1 MGYESNQYPG
11 MEPPDMY
18 DDTTSILQNIDFDN
32 PELTTPFDTLPDFL
46 EPPVGPYNTHPSR
59 FQNQNLDPTLA
70 VPEPFHSVPQE
81 FIDPSLLNNT
91 GNVAVPTIQQEPY
104 GTYNSMN
111 IGSPVANHH
120 DFTAVS
126 PSYPINYTHD
136 VSVLSSEDR
145 NDEVENGTRD
155 VFALRRSR
163 IPSPVLI
170 HHEPPLKRPAK
181 GPNGLSL
188 RSGQIPRV
196 TRKKDPKP
204 DPREWYGSPPPPP
217 ESWGPKDK
225 NGRPLFKY
233 TECGELERGKTYSEH
248 ELRRYLYG
256 PKKDEQFSQPRR
268 LQGVPEVENKIRQ
281 GLTLWIGWV
290 APQSND
296 RYPYGTQSQK
306 CRFAGCEDTQN
317 TIRTGFPRVIFDER
331 MNDDGEVL
339 DPYHNAGYMHLYC
352 FEQHFD
358 LIDAMIHLDVR
369 PDERNFKHEDN
380 IFKLTRH
387 FSDMRTI
394 VDLWWQDEY
403 PKFVEARS
411 RGKRRNHRNY
421 KNSLSYRLILHALD
435 NSTDARLKLREER
448 GGANMAK
455 HKGDISKQN
464 FLKECRSFGLLDDND
479 DPVPGA
485 HIRLPELMREKRQ
498 AKKLARAAG
507 RRDTPAPAESLPSP
521 ASTYKTAIEYQQ
533 DATYSTPCSIHSPI
547 NPNSPMPGSGSPY
560 AYLSSKPVSSSP
572 YYQQPASIPVT
583 SSPIGNTA
591 RKRDRDEV
599 LMEDRNIGI
608 SYDPVQDDPNK
619 RPRTS
624 PSPAPST
631 TPQHAYTQVLDHTG
645 QQDNGVGSIPAST
658 EASYLPTPP
667 ATEPLGLS
675 PDSDFNIHNAD
686 SVDVVIVT
694 EGAEDNHDKGE
705 EEAELADG
713 NSVEAFDNLEFDE
726 GDDLFGSPADE
737 AGLAD
742 LFNL

>member
-1 MGYESNQYPG
+1 MISQ
-11 MEPPDMY
+11 PPPQA
-18 DDTTSILQNIDFDN
+18 ILS
-32 PELTTPFDTLPDFL
+32 TTPSFILP
-46 EPPVGPYNTHPSR
+46 S
-59 FQNQNLDPTLA
+59 
-70 VPEPFHSVPQE
+70 FHR
-81 FIDPSLLNNT
+81 LLNLINLI
-91 GNVAVPTIQQEPY
+91 NLNIRSHLVRIQPLAESATQP
-104 GTYNSMN
+104 
-111 IGSPVANHH
+111 
-120 DFTAVS
+120 
-126 PSYPINYTHD
+126 
-136 VSVLSSEDR
+136 
-145 NDEVENGTRD
+145 ENEKRD
-155 VFALRRSR
+155 IFALRRSR

-204 DPREWYGSPPPPP
+204 DPREWYGSPPSPP

-256 PKKDEQFSQPRR
+256 PKNDDLFSQPSR
-268 LQGVPEVENKIRQ
+268 LHGVPEVEDRIRQ

-317 TIRTGFPRVIFDER
+317 TIRTGFPRIIFDER
-331 MNDDGEVL
+331 MNDDGEVI

-358 LIDAMIHLDVR
+358 LVDAMIHLDVR

-387 FSDMRTI
+387 FSDMRTV
-394 VDLWWQDEY
+394 VDLWWYDEY

-411 RGKRRNHRNY
+411 RGKRRDHRNY

-455 HKGDISKQN
+455 HKGDIKKQK
-464 FLKECRSFGLLDDND
+464 FLRECRNFGLLDDND
-479 DPVPGA
+479 NPVPGA
-485 HIRLPELMREKRQ
+485 DVRLPELMLEKRL
-498 AKKLARAAG
+498 AKKLARTGG
-507 RRDTPAPAESLPSP
+507 RKDTPAPAEDLPSP
-521 ASTYKTAIEYQQ
+521 ASTTYQSTAEYQQ
-533 DATYSTPCSIHSPI
+533 DATNSTPCSIHSSIDFYTPVL
-547 NPNSPMPGSGSPY
+547 GSGSPY
-560 AYLSSKPVSSSP
+560 AYLSPKPISP
-572 YYQQPASIPVT
+572 PPYHQQPISSPVT

-608 SYDPVQDDPNK
+608 PYDPIRDGPNK

-624 PSPAPST
+624 PSPAPPT
-631 TPQHAYTQVLDHTG
+631 TPQHAYTQVPDHTG
-645 QQDNGVGSIPAST
+645 QQYEADNGVGSVPTPT
-658 EASYLPTPP
+658 EASHLPTPP
-667 ATEPLGLS
+667 PTEPLGLN
-675 PDSDFNIHNAD
+675 PDSDFNIHNAA
-686 SVDVVIVT
+686 SANVDIIT
-694 EGAEDNHDKGE
+694 EGTEDNHEKGE
-705 EEAELADG
+705 KEAEMADG
-713 NSVEAFDNLEFDE
+713 DSVEAFDNIEFNE
-726 GDDLFGSPADE
+726 CDDLFGNPADE

-742 LFNL
+742 LYNP